1 MLDSVLYAREK
12 YLKPTGLMVPSQCT
26 ILLSLFDGA
35 AMVKDRIDF
44 WDDVYGYKMEAMR
57 EEIYEEAMIEVVNAS
72 DVVSDE
78 IALIVR
84 SHIPSTAQVLTT
96 LE

>member
-26 ILLSLFDGA
+26 ILLSLFDGS

-84 SHIPSTAQVLTT
+84 SHISYTAQVLTRR
-96 LE
+96 E